1 MRSIPSEPDMRS
13 PRARY
18 RCRSLYLSAS
28 IRKNSRVIAL
38 KRASRTG
45 PLTERR
51 PLPPKKV
58 YRQLRLAIP
67 EMADQIDWTN
77 CPDVDPEDSGSQE
90 PPRWRNQD
98 SNRESLSQRTRPQA

>member
-1 MRSIPSEPDMRS
+1 MVPIGIRR
-13 PRARY
+13 RAR
-18 RCRSLYLSAS
+18 AS
-28 IRKNSRVIAL
+28 VDRLVHRAL
-38 KRASRTG
+38 AADELVGGLAEFGASRTG

-90 PPRWRNQD
+90 TPRWRNQD

>member
-1 MRSIPSEPDMRS
+1 ME
-13 PRARY
+13 
-18 RCRSLYLSAS
+18 
-28 IRKNSRVIAL
+28 
-38 KRASRTG
+38 RASRTG

-90 PPRWRNQD
+90 TPRWRNQD